1 MQSIERLL
9 DLSMEATK
17 RVQRL
22 ERLLF
27 TFEKGSEQGQ
37 LCYEVLQIA
46 RDRESEARAAVRNHP
61 DHSYDGL

>member
-1 MQSIERLL
+1 METIETLL
-9 DLSMEATK
+9 DRSMEATK

-27 TFEKGSEQGQ
+27 KFEKGSEQGH

-46 RDRESEARAAVRNHP
+46 RDRESEARAAVRSHP